1 MSIDRNDRKAA
12 AAAWKERRAPAG
24 VYALRCSASGECWV
38 GRASDLDAVEKRL
51 LFSVRMASTP
61 HRTLQAAARTHGGEA
76 FEFERLELFED
87 EEAGPELRDAL
98 LRKRAE
104 FWRQQLG
111 AHPL

>member
-1 MSIDRNDRKAA
+1 MDREAKKAA
-12 AAAWKERRAPAG
+12 AAAWKERKAPAG
-24 VYALRCSASGECWV
+24 VYALRCTASGECWV

-61 HRTLQAAARTHGGEA
+61 HRTLQAAARTHGGDA
-76 FEFERLELFED
+76 FAFERLELLDD

-98 LRKRAE
+98 LKKRAE

-111 AHPL
+111 AQAL